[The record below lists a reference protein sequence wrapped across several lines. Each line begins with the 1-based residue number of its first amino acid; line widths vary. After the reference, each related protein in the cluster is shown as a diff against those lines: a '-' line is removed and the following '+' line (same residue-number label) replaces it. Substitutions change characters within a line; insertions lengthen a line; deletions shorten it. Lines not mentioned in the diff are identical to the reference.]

1 LISSISPLN
10 SKYNT
15 KCIQQTV
22 LKALQN
28 NDNPRTNYGI
38 EVLFGYSSAES
49 QIMDLVNTEG
59 LTPDQYRKYL
69 ISSDDNM
76 ALFDH
81 TEVVIDKADFS
92 PDRLKAYFTAR
103 LTGVGEDFSVNFIL
117 STNGTNDEDSWLID
131 SLLIRPSKYRKR
143 RRR

>member
-1 LISSISPLN
+1 
-10 SKYNT
+10 
-15 KCIQQTV
+15 
-22 LKALQN
+22 
-28 NDNPRTNYGI
+28 
-38 EVLFGYSSAES
+38 
-49 QIMDLVNTEG
+49 
-59 LTPDQYRKYL
+59 
-69 ISSDDNM
+69 M

-81 TEVVIDKADFS
+81 TGVVIDKADYS
-92 PDRLKAYFTAR
+92 PDRLKTYFTAR